1 MLKLTLFEIKRR
13 WKLFAAVLCFYELAN
28 LALLFKLKSLMPLGM
43 NMDNELIAFVV
54 ILAAAP
60 IVLAFVDAVNGL
72 RLEAKQ
78 STRDLYFALP
88 NTGFSK
94 IGSKL
99 FVSFVSMTLAGL
111 TSIITVLGTMQYLTG
126 EFAISETIKAISENF
141 ADVSF
146 VVSYMAVSYTL
157 FIGMIYLSFALFRS
171 FFSQMK
177 FGGVITFALFL
188 GVSYVFEK
196 LGQPFAR
203 FNIEQSFIPGTISLW
218 SHGGMSFA
226 LQCISLVIV
235 YGLTSLLFEYKASF
249 D

>member
-13 WKLFAAVLCFYELAN
+13 WKLFAAVFFFYELAN
-28 LALLFKLKSLMPLGM
+28 LALIFKLKSLMPLSM

-54 ILAAAP
+54 ILATVP
-60 IVLAFVDAVNGL
+60 MVLAFVDAVNGL

-88 NTGFSK
+88 YTSFSK

-99 FVSFVSMTLAGL
+99 FVALVSMLLAGL
-111 TSIITVLGTMQYLTG
+111 TSVITVLGTFQYLTG
-126 EFAISETIKAISENF
+126 EFAISDALRALSENV

-146 VVSYMAVSYTL
+146 VISYMTVSYTL

-177 FGGVITFALFL
+177 FGGAITFALFL

-203 FNIEQSFIPGTISLW
+203 FNVEQNFIPGTISLW
-218 SHGGMSFA
+218 THGGLSFA
-226 LQCISLVIV
+226 LQCLSLVVV
-235 YGLTSLLFEYKASF
+235 YGLTCLLFEYKASF